1 MVGETKSSWPM
12 RLARIPLYLLAL
24 TVLFPYY
31 WMVSSAFKPLGE
43 ITKAPPTLIVQNPT
57 TANFYNPK
65 YDPAASDA
73 IQGLFQRFSGAGF
86 ASFFVNS
93 LAITIFVTVVSLILA
108 SAAGYVIAKHKFPG
122 SRIVFFL
129 IIGSMMI
136 PWQVTLIPNFLT
148 MRDLGWINTFWAL
161 LIPGLAKAFAVFFLI
176 QSIRG
181 VPQELFDA
189 ARIDGA
195 GEIRV
200 WWQIV
205 LPLVR
210 PALAAMAIFVSL
222 GEWNSFLW
230 PLLVVN
236 DDAHATLPLAL
247 GRLAGSITSDPRA
260 AGPIMAATLLASI
273 PTLIFFLMF
282 QRQFVSGITVGS
294 VKG

>member
-1 MVGETKSSWPM
+1 MVGETRSPGLHS
-12 RLARIPLYLLAL
+12 LARLPFYLLAL

-43 ITKAPPTLIVQNPT
+43 ITKAPPTLIVQDPT
-57 TANFYNPK
+57 WKNFYNPQ
-65 YDPAASDA
+65 YDPGVTSQ
-73 IQGLFQRFSGAGF
+73 IQGLFQRFSGFGFAGF
-86 ASFFVNS
+86 FLNS
-93 LAITIFVTVVSLILA
+93 LFITVFVTVLSLILA
-108 SAAGYVIAKHKFPG
+108 SAAGYVLAKHKFPG
-122 SRIVFFL
+122 SRLIFLL

-136 PWQVTLIPNFLT
+136 PWQVTIIPNFLT
-148 MRDLGWINTFWAL
+148 MRDLGWINSYWAL
-161 LIPGLAKAFAVFFLI
+161 LVPGLAKAFAVFFLI

-181 VPQELFDA
+181 VPHELFDA

-195 GEIRV
+195 GEIRI

-222 GEWNSFLW
+222 GEWNNFLW

-247 GRLAGSITSDPRA
+247 GRLAGSLTSDPRA

-273 PTLIFFLMF
+273 PTLIFFLVF

-294 VKG
+294 LKG

>member
-1 MVGETKSSWPM
+1 MVGETRSPGLHSLT
-12 RLARIPLYLLAL
+12 RLPFYLLAL

-43 ITKAPPTLIVQNPT
+43 ITRAPPTLVVQDPT
-57 TANFYNPK
+57 LTNFYNSK
-65 YDPAASDA
+65 YNPGVSDQ
-73 IQGLFQRFSGAGF
+73 IQGLFQRFTGTGFAGF
-86 ASFFVNS
+86 FLNSF
-93 LAITIFVTVVSLILA
+93 LITVFVTVMSLILA
-108 SAAGYVIAKHKFPG
+108 SAAGYVLAKHKFPG
-122 SRIVFFL
+122 SHLVFLL

-136 PWQVTLIPNFLT
+136 PWQVTIIPNFLT
-148 MRDLGWINTFWAL
+148 MRDLGWINTYWAL

-176 QSIRG
+176 QSIRS
-181 VPQELFDA
+181 VPDEMIDA

-195 GEIRV
+195 GEIRI

-222 GEWNSFLW
+222 GEWNNFLW

-247 GRLAGSITSDPRA
+247 GRLAGSLASDPRA

-273 PTLIFFLMF
+273 PTLIFFLVF
-282 QRQFVSGITVGS
+282 QRQFVAGITVGS
-294 VKG
+294 LKG